1 MIALL
6 VNSKAGKNQSL
17 KISGYVTEQLILK
30 NISHKNFVDQWPD
43 ELSSFNEAWI
53 IGGDGTINYFLNKY
67 NSCKLPIAVF
77 KGGTGNDI
85 AWKMYGDRDN
95 EQILDHILQCKNR
108 WVDAGIC
115 NNRYFINGIGIG
127 FDGEVLK
134 RMKSIRIF
142 GGHLGYLLVVLQKII
157 SFREISYEITVD
169 GKAFNEK
176 LLLLLVFNS
185 SRTGGG
191 FYVAPQASINDGL
204 LNFIFCKPLSIFK
217 RLKYLPVIE
226 KGKHLQ
232 LPFIIHDTCSQ
243 IDIKCSQVAPA
254 QCDGDLIF
262 SDHFRIK
269 ILPAHFLFRY

>member
-6 VNSKAGKNQSL
+6 VNSKAGKSQSL
-17 KISGYVTEQLILK
+17 KISGYITEQLILK
-30 NISHKNFVDQWPD
+30 NISHKNFIDQWPD
-43 ELSSFNEAWI
+43 ELISFSEVWI

-67 NSCKLPIAVF
+67 YSCKLPIAVF

-95 EQILDHILQCKNR
+95 AQILDHLLQCKNR
-108 WVDAGIC
+108 WVDAGVC

-157 SFREISYEITVD
+157 SFREISDEITID
-169 GKAFNEK
+169 GKAINEK

-191 FYVAPQASINDGL
+191 FYVAPQASINDGF
-204 LNFIFCKPLSIFK
+204 LNFIFCKPLSVLK

-226 KGKHLQ
+226 KGKHLH
-232 LPFIIHDTCSQ
+232 LPFIIHNTCCQ
-243 IDIKCSQVAPA
+243 IDIKCSQEVPA

-262 SDHFRIK
+262 SDHFSIK